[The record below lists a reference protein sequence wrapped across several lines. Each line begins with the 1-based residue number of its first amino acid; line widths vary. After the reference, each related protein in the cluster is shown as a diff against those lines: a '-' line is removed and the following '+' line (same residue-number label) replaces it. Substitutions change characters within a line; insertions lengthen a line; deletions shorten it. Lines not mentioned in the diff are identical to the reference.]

1 MSGGAESRDLDFL
14 RWQALPG
21 EVRQVA
27 FAIGSAVDLVRDPK
41 GDRALLAVGA
51 IQLAEVACMRLEAEC
66 RDRSGAYPVTLD
78 DRRLIAAGD
87 VTRAARQLVD
97 GLALYLAQLRRH
109 ADRLARAEGETEH
122 GTKESGAGAAASSGG
137 QITALRHHRKRCG

>member
-1 MSGGAESRDLDFL
+1 MSGAESRDLDFL

-51 IQLAEVACMRLEAEC
+51 TQLAEVACMRLEAEC

-109 ADRLARAEGETEH
+109 ADRLARAEGESH
-122 GTKESGAGAAASSGG
+122 GKKESGAVQATSSGG
-137 QITALRHHRKRCG
+137 QITACRHHRKRCG